1 MRDLA
6 WIKAANKV
14 AVEDYEAA
22 NAEEDKVEKIMDE
35 VTAVHERMKRAARQ
49 ISSLWRYIV
58 IDDEGNTQKNPLMAQ
73 DDVFRMFPEINP
85 RWFENFGIVEL
96 TIRQK
101 NGTQLILKKV
111 R

>member
-22 NAEEDKVEKIMDE
+22 NAEEDKVEKIVDE
-35 VTAVHERMKRAARQ
+35 VTAVHERMERAAKQ

-58 IDDEGNTQKNPLMAQ
+58 IDGEGNTQKNPLMGQ